1 MHKVKNAFVYLN
13 FRSCRD
19 MTVQHSCC
27 LWLQEK
33 QTQCLTT
40 IMVSVS
46 VYPVLV
52 SNKYTAYSFLFLT
65 FSNTCKVW
73 ETSGCGMNDVFEDSK
88 DTSGL
93 SEHELLDIVYD
104 TCNSSKSG
112 TQMDWISFR
121 QKNGAVMVWR
131 LFHFLLFPSCLQEK
145 C

>member
-1 MHKVKNAFVYLN
+1 MHKFKNAFVYLN

-19 MTVQHSCC
+19 MTVQHSCS

-112 TQMDWISFR
+112 TQMDWISFK